1 MAARITRSSIACR
14 EEAVIAKLRAVR
26 APTPE
31 LRLEHQRISD
41 KWRQLAE
48 TFDRMVV
55 STLARL
61 IVRGTVESS
70 TKKGG
75 FLWHDERQTKR
86 PRSSW

>member
-48 TFDRMVV
+48 TFDQAARV
-55 STLARL
+55 SGYIEWSSQRL
-61 IVRGTVESS
+61 R
-70 TKKGG
+70 
-75 FLWHDERQTKR
+75 D
-86 PRSSW
+86 